1 MRSYSLTPHFL
12 CFSVFYVSSAGQKL
26 HIYVSGT
33 IGIHGPRGPSRKNL
47 LSFVT
52 DRRAYTSQH
61 CALILM

>member
-12 CFSVFYVSSAGQKL
+12 CFSVFYVSSAGQML

-33 IGIHGPRGPSRKNL
+33 IGIHGPRDPSRKNL

-52 DRRAYTSQH
+52 DRRA
-61 CALILM
+61 